1 MKKFELLFEN
11 HFRLTPIPAS
21 VTFPLSTRREGQRE
35 RSDLRV
41 SNLIIN

>member
-11 HFRLTPIPAS
+11 HFRLTLSPAS

-35 RSDLRV
+35 HSDLGV
-41 SNLIIN
+41 SNLIMN